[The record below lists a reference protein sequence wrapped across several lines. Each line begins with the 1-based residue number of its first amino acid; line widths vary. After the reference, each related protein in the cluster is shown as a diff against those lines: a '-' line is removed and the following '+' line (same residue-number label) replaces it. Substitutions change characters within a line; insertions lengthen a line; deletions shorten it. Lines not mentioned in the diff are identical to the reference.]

1 MKLIIKNAAGFS
13 MVQGLI
19 VAGIVAGS
27 SLVTTRLMNDQKK
40 AQKTAEVKDK
50 LEEFH
55 QTIYSTLQHKQNCKQ
70 TILANGYQAEIVTN
84 NALDLSMIQ
93 SYDDSGTA
101 RTVATVGEK
110 YMNDTIIINSMVL
123 LPPPLNSGTR
133 VFKVNYSKIS
143 NNNKQTGKRIYGG
156 NNIDRTFT
164 VRIQK
169 NRSDNSF
176 SSCYSIT
183 AAETALFGVASS
195 EVGNDINAPVK
206 ASNDITKEM
215 CNEMVTGAGQS
226 IFTWDEN
233 RSLCV
238 PNAQCPFGQIYTGID
253 QDGTVKCKDI
263 RDWMDFTEVL
273 DQSMPPVCPINS
285 SVRFVIDEAIK
296 KVRISCGV
304 CTSSCDCPNSTD
316 VCEGNICVNRSVGC
330 IDGTFARGD
339 AACMYLCTGGYWSCP
354 ASQVACSSS
363 TGATTGGGGTTGGG
377 ATTGGGG
384 GCFIAGTEITLFDGT
399 KKNIEDIGLGESLID
414 LKGSK
419 VKVQKLISYDYEG
432 PIYSINGG
440 PYFFTP
446 NHPFLTT
453 SGWKSLDPKKSMEE
467 APDLQV
473 SHLMLGDILLKKDGV
488 EVVLSLDSMNI
499 KDKVYNFTLDG
510 THEYIANDYAVHNK
524 MQVVDPNTGAAV
536 FDPLLPSI

>member
-1 MKLIIKNAAGFS
+1 

-40 AQKTAEVKDK
+40 TQKTAEVKDK
-50 LEEFH
+50 IEELH

-70 TILANGYQAEIVTN
+70 TILANGFQGAITTN
-84 NALDLSMIQ
+84 GALDFGSIQ
-93 SYDDSGTA
+93 SYDTGTA
-101 RTVATVGEK
+101 RTVVLVDNT
-110 YMNDTIIINSMVL
+110 YMNNTVIINSIVAS
-123 LPPPLNSGTR
+123 PPVGGTR
-133 VFKVNYSKIS
+133 DLKIGYGKIS
-143 NNNKQTGKRIYGG
+143 NSDKITKKVVYGPAVIYKT
-156 NNIDRTFT
+156 IKMR
-164 VRIQK
+164 VQK
-169 NRSDNSF
+169 NSDDTF
-176 SSCYSIT
+176 SSCYAIT
-183 AAETALFGVASS
+183 GAGSAIAGVSSS
-195 EVGNDINAPVK
+195 EAG
-206 ASNDITKEM
+206 NDITKEM
-215 CNEMVTGAGQS
+215 CNEMVSTTGQK
-226 IFTWDEN
+226 IFTWDEA
-233 RSLCV
+233 RSLCL
-238 PNAQCPFGQIYTGID
+238 PNAKCPSGQIYTGID
-253 QDGTVKCKDI
+253 TSGEVKCRNIK
-263 RDWMDFTEVL
+263 DWMDFNQVL
-273 DQSMPPVCPINS
+273 DSIPADCPKNS
-285 SVRFVIDEAIK
+285 KVGFVINNTTK
-296 KVRISCGV
+296 KVTISCGV
-304 CTSSCDCPNSTD
+304 CSSSCDCPDSFD
-316 VCEGNICVNRSVGC
+316 VCESGVCVNRKVGC
-330 IDGTFARGD
+330 INGTFAKGD
-339 AACMYLCTGGYWSCP
+339 ASCMFLCSGGYWSCS
-354 ASQVACSSS
+354 ASPVTCSSS
-363 TGATTGGGGTTGGG
+363 TGGT
-377 ATTGGGG
+377 AGGG

-414 LKGSK
+414 LRGSK

-524 MQVVDPNTGAAV
+524 MQVVDPNTGRAV